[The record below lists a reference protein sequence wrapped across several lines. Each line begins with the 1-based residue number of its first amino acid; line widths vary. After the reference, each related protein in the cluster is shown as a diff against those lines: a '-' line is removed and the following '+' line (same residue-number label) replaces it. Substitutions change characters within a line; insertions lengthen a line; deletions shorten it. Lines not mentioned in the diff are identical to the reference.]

1 MQERAPTL
9 SATPPAD
16 PAELQLPILGMTCAS
31 CVNRIERY
39 LEKTPGVE
47 TASVN
52 LATEVAT
59 IRYLPDLAGRAEF
72 VDAVEAA
79 GYEVR
84 PARDLI
90 GPPGAASLTAVASAA
105 AADAAERAR
114 EAHGLLVEA
123 LVSIAVAVGIMVLM
137 FWPQT
142 ALSLTDLNRI
152 ALLPAT
158 LVQLWPG
165 GRFYRPA
172 WRAFRHGA
180 ANMDTLVAIGTSA
193 AWGYS
198 VVITLWPATVVAA
211 GFEPMTY
218 FDASTIV
225 IGLVLLGR
233 WLEARAKS
241 RMTGAIQGLL
251 ELAPASARR
260 VGPNGDEEVGLESV
274 IAGDL
279 LRVRPGE
286 RIPTDGVIIEGSSA
300 VDESML
306 TGESLP
312 VDRSTGDAVIGA
324 TVNTTGSFV
333 MRATRVGS
341 DTALARI
348 VELVERAQGSKAPIQ
363 RSADR
368 IAEVFVPVVLVIAAA
383 TFAVWFAVGPE
394 PRLTFAL
401 VASIAVLVIACPCA
415 MGLAT
420 PTAIMVA
427 TGRGAASGILIKGG
441 EALETAGRVDTVLLD
456 KTGTLTMGRPAVVG
470 IVPAAGWDVE
480 GVLDVAGSAERGS
493 EHPLGGAIAER
504 ARTGGRG
511 GLPVEAFVAHAGHG
525 VEAIVGG
532 RAVVVGNERFLAERD
547 IAIDALA
554 ADRDRAAAE
563 GRTAA
568 WLAVD
573 ARLAGLLL
581 LVDPLKPEA
590 AAGIARLREL
600 GLDPWLVTGDARA
613 TAGSIGRSAG
623 FAADHVLAEVL
634 PAEKAATVER
644 FQRTGKRVAMVGDG
658 INDAPALAR
667 ADLGI
672 AIGTGADVAIEA
684 SDVTLVGGDPRLVA
698 SAVALSRRTMTVIR
712 QNLFWAFG
720 YNVVLIPVAAGALY
734 PAFGIVLSPAIAA
747 GAMALSS
754 LSVVANSLR
763 LRRADVSP

>member
-1 MQERAPTL
+1 
-9 SATPPAD
+9 
-16 PAELQLPILGMTCAS
+16 
-31 CVNRIERY
+31 
-39 LEKTPGVE
+39 
-47 TASVN
+47 
-52 LATEVAT
+52 
-59 IRYLPDLAGRAEF
+59 
-72 VDAVEAA
+72 
-79 GYEVR
+79 
-84 PARDLI
+84 
-90 GPPGAASLTAVASAA
+90 
-105 AADAAERAR
+105 
-114 EAHGLLVEA
+114 
-123 LVSIAVAVGIMVLM
+123 M

-142 ALSLTDLNRI
+142 ALGLTELNRI

-158 LVQLWPG
+158 IVQLWPG
-165 GRFYRPA
+165 ARFYRPA

-180 ANMDTLVAIGTSA
+180 ANMDTLVAVGTSA

-198 VVITLWPATVVAA
+198 VVVTLWPATVVSA

-218 FDASTIV
+218 FDAAAIV

-233 WLEARAKS
+233 WLESRAKS

-251 ELAPASARR
+251 QLAPASARR
-260 VGPNGDEEVGLESV
+260 VGAGGDEEVGLESV
-274 IAGDL
+274 VAGDL

-286 RIPTDGVIIEGSSA
+286 RIPTDGVIVAGASA
-300 VDESML
+300 IDESML

-312 VDRSTGDAVIGA
+312 VDRSPGDAVIGA

-363 RSADR
+363 RTADR
-368 IAEVFVPVVLVIAAA
+368 IAEVFVPAVLVIAAA
-383 TFAVWFAVGPE
+383 TFAVWYALGPE

-401 VASIAVLVIACPCA
+401 VSAIAVLVIACPCA

-427 TGRGAASGILIKGG
+427 TGRGAGSGILIDGG
-441 EALETAGRVDTVLLD
+441 EALESAGRIDTVLLD
-456 KTGTLTMGRPAVVG
+456 KTGTLTRGRPSVVE
-470 IVPAAGWDVE
+470 IVPAAGWDV
-480 GVLDVAGSAERGS
+480 GRVLDLAGSAERGS
-493 EHPLGGAIAER
+493 EHPLGAAIVER
-504 ARTGGRG
+504 ARADGRG
-511 GLPVEAFVAHAGHG
+511 DLSVEAFVARAGHG
-525 VEAIVGG
+525 VEATIGG
-532 RAVVVGNERFLAERD
+532 RAVVVGSERSLVERD
-547 IAIDALA
+547 IHTDPLA

-563 GRTAA
+563 GWTAA

-573 ARLAGLLL
+573 GRVAGLLL

-590 AAGIARLREL
+590 AAGIARLRDL
-600 GLDPWLVTGDARA
+600 GLDPWLVTGDARP
-613 TAGSIGRSAG
+613 TAESIGRSAG

-644 FQRTGKRVAMVGDG
+644 FQLAGKRVAMVGDG

-698 SAVALSRRTMTVIR
+698 SAVDLSRRTLTVIR
-712 QNLFWAFG
+712 QNLFWAFA

-734 PAFGIVLSPAIAA
+734 PAFGITLSPGIAA

-763 LRRADVSP
+763 LRRVEVGP